1 MRSSPYITCAGC
13 GGIGQTR
20 GSGRPCRECGG
31 TGFHYLSCDHLDDYD
46 DDQLRDISRGSPFGD
61 WEAGPDWLLI
71 SIVMMV
77 ASIFLGGFALAA
89 YAILK
94 ILGF

>member
-61 WEAGPDWLLI
+61 WAAGPAWLLLAI
-71 SIVMMV
+71 IAMIGVLFATFVGIVV
-77 ASIFLGGFALAA
+77 YFLIEFLGG
-89 YAILK
+89 
-94 ILGF
+94 